1 MNIFYIEEN
10 DIILDINTEKITEN
24 YKEIKGEN
32 IDEIISI
39 LSKEKLSY
47 DTDIQSKLEEIFENN
62 DKIEKTESYKIK
74 HWVSNRS
81 FGELVD
87 MYENNEILVP
97 NMQREFV
104 WDSTKSSRLI
114 ESNYRTSN
122 STIVFIG
129 NRK

>member
-47 DTDIQSKLEEIFENN
+47 DTDIQ
-62 DKIEKTESYKIK
+62 
-74 HWVSNRS
+74 
-81 FGELVD
+81 
-87 MYENNEILVP
+87 
-97 NMQREFV
+97 
-104 WDSTKSSRLI
+104 
-114 ESNYRTSN
+114 
-122 STIVFIG
+122 
-129 NRK
+129 